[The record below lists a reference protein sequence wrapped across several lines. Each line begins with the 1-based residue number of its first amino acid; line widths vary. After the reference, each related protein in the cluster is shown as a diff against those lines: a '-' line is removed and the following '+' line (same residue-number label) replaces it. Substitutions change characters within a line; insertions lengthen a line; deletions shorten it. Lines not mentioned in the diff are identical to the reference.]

1 MPGHGPSTPLHWK
14 PCLLIKQHLANNR
27 KEIVMEGKKGIT
39 TVKLVAGISVA
50 VWILVTIEIL
60 GRFNIHQVWPAA
72 LVVLFFFLGHA
83 DTKNIPNIFVGAAV
97 GLLMA
102 SALPV
107 CVKFLVPTLGL
118 KPAIYVM
125 VGVMVFLIVALGD
138 VAHIAFNDYNFA
150 YFTIAL
156 IFPEQLTVHWLA
168 TLVFAGAFFLFAVL
182 YSIKWIMQALA
193 KAPAAE
199 TAGE

>member
-1 MPGHGPSTPLHWK
+1 MLT
-14 PCLLIKQHLANNR
+14 
-27 KEIVMEGKKGIT
+27 
-39 TVKLVAGISVA
+39 LVAAGSVA
-50 VWILVTIEIL
+50 VWILVTIALL
-60 GRFNIHQVWPAA
+60 GLFKIHQVWPAA

-102 SALPV
+102 AALPI
-107 CVKFLVPTLGL
+107 CVKYLAPTLGL

-138 VAHIAFNDYNFA
+138 VLHIAFNDYNFA

-156 IFPEQLTVHWLA
+156 IFHEQLTVHWIA
-168 TLVFAGAFFLFAVL
+168 TLLLAGPFFLFGVL
-182 YSIKWIMQALA
+182 YTIKGVMKALM
-193 KAPAAE
+193 KAPAAAE
-199 TAGE
+199 AAGE

>member
-1 MPGHGPSTPLHWK
+1 
-14 PCLLIKQHLANNR
+14 
-27 KEIVMEGKKGIT
+27 MEGKKGIST
-39 TVKLVAGISVA
+39 LKLVAGISVA

-60 GRFNIHQVWPAA
+60 SKFNIHQVWPAA

-83 DTKNIPNIFVGAAV
+83 DTKNIPNIFVGAAI

-102 SALPV
+102 AALPI
-107 CVKFLVPTLGL
+107 CVKYLAPTLGL

-138 VAHIAFNDYNFA
+138 VAHIA

-156 IFPEQLTVHWLA
+156 IFHEQLTVHWLA

-182 YSIKWIMQALA
+182 YSIKWVMQALA
-193 KAPAAE
+193 KTPAAE
-199 TAGE
+199 TAGK